1 MAVMRGAKKAL
12 YSPTSTFQSF
22 SEPTPLDY
30 KYKLSFCFVLFLS
43 SLAGIEWLEW
53 ARVGYFPSPIRK
65 AKGK

>member
-1 MAVMRGAKKAL
+1 MAVTRGAKEAL

-22 SEPTPLDY
+22 SEATPLDY

-43 SLAGIEWLEW
+43 SLGGIEWLEW
-53 ARVGYFPSPIRK
+53 ARVGYFPSPTWK